1 MNYMKCIN
9 NQGNEAS
16 LTVGA
21 IYRTLPTTPLED
33 KTGMVRV
40 VDNEGED
47 YLYPRRWFEVVPEET
62 LVSELSELVTVHL
75 TGRSKI
81 AIRDIANAK
90 GVSMSAI
97 VREWIDERLD
107 LPEVLQSS

>member
-16 LTVGA
+16 LTIGA
-21 IYRTLPTTPLED
+21 IYRSLSTTPLED
-33 KTGMVRV
+33 KTGMVRII
-40 VDNEGED
+40 DNEGED
-47 YLYPRRWFEVVPEET
+47 YLYPRRWFELVPEQA
-62 LVSELSELVTVHL
+62 LASELSEFVTVHL
-75 TGRSKI
+75 SGRSKI

-107 LPEVLQSS
+107 LPELLQSS

>member
-21 IYRTLPTTPLED
+21 IYRTLPTTLLED

-40 VDNEGED
+40 IDNEGED
-47 YLYPRRWFEVVPEET
+47 YLYPRRWFEIVPEET

-81 AIRDIANAK
+81 AIRDMANAK

>member
-16 LTVGA
+16 LTIGV
-21 IYRTLPTTPLED
+21 IYRSLPTTPLED

-40 VDNEGED
+40 IDNEGED
-47 YLYPRRWFEVVPEET
+47 YLYPRRWFE
-62 LVSELSELVTVHL
+62 LVQEQAMTSELSEFVTVHL

-107 LPEVLQSS
+107 LPELLQSS